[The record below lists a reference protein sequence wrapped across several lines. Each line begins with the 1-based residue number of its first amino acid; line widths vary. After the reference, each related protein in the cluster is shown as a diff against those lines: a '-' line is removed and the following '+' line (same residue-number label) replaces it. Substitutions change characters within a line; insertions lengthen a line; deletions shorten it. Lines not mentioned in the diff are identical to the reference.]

1 MSLENPPSPHIASPL
16 EKAIELATRFHRG
29 QRDKQGNDYIQHPL
43 RMMMLSEDPRVQQAA
58 VLHDVLE
65 DTAATLQ
72 DLIEAGVDLEACEAV
87 QLLTHQREMSYA
99 DYIVLLQRNPI
110 ARAAK
115 LLDLQDNYRL
125 DRVAYREGYEH
136 EDRARIEK
144 YILTYQFLTDRLDE
158 ETYRRRM
165 ALLVSSQ

>member
-1 MSLENPPSPHIASPL
+1 MNLEKPPSSQIGSPL

-29 QRDKQGNDYIQHPL
+29 QRDKEGAPYILHPL
-43 RMMMLSEDPRVQQAA
+43 RMMLLSEDPLVQQAA
-58 VLHDVLE
+58 ALHDVLE
-65 DTAATLQ
+65 DTTATLQ
-72 DLIEAGVDLEACEAV
+72 DLLEAGIDLEACEAV
-87 QLLTHQREMSYA
+87 RLLTHSREMSYA

-125 DRVAYREGYEH
+125 DRVAYREGYED
-136 EDRARIEK
+136 EDRERIQK

-165 ALLVSSQ
+165 AWLLSSQ